1 MILKKKYQFKKIIK
15 VNKIAIKRVMINFDR
30 KENLKET
37 KIVKQINFFKKYILN
52 KTNNNQK
59 IKQQI

>member
-37 KIVKQINFFKKYILN
+37 KIVKQINFLKKYILN

-59 IKQQI
+59 IEQQI